1 MEMKTYVPDP
11 LNEQASILVDAQTDI
26 KTAIK
31 KGVLGGASFVV
42 ISAEV
47 RKIISRT
54 IARIRSPTL
63 QKDARVSLMKFANKA
78 YSDFQATLNLNGTL
92 LAAVVLLSER
102 ITERKANGIQGK
114 YFVPK
119 TPREIDAVEQVAERT
134 KIRLR
139 AYDRGLP
146 LQEFQKTYIDRV
158 SKALGGLAEEK
169 ALDPNDVTGRNSLRN
184 LAEMQVRYE
193 RHLQEIADLNN
204 SGTRLVVCSVHA
216 DCSER
221 CAPWQGRVY
230 SLDGTSGT
238 TEDGRKFI
246 PLETATDV
254 YYTTKAGRTY
264 KNGLLGFNCRHRL
277 LPYKANMVIPFV
289 SETERKKEDAITKRQ
304 RALERAVIGYR
315 EEALMYKG
323 NNAEKYREARRNAVE
338 IYDEYKRFSKK
349 NGRAYYPDRVKIL

>member
-193 RHLQEIADLNN
+193 RHLQEIADLKN

-246 PLETATDV
+246 PLETATDI

-264 KNGLLGFNCRHRL
+264 KNGLLGFCCRHRL

>member
-1 MEMKTYVPDP
+1 MELKAYVPDP
-11 LNEQASILVDAQTDI
+11 LNEQASVLVDAQTDI

-31 KGVLGGASFVV
+31 KGVLGGASFIV

-92 LAAVVLLSER
+92 LAAAVLLSER
-102 ITERKANGIQGK
+102 ITERKVNGIQTK

-119 TPREIDAVEQVAERT
+119 TPREIDAVEQVAEST
-134 KIRLR
+134 EIRLR

-158 SKALGGLAEEK
+158 SRALGGLAAEK

-193 RHLQEIADLNN
+193 RHQDEISQLKA
-204 SGTRLVVCSVHA
+204 SGNRLVVCSVHA

-221 CAPWQGRVY
+221 CAPFQGRVY

-238 TEDGRKFI
+238 TEDGKPFV
-246 PLETATDV
+246 PLETATDI

-264 KNGLLGFNCRHRL
+264 KNGLLGFNCRHKL
-277 LPYKANMVIPFV
+277 MPYKAGMVIPFV
-289 SETERKKEDAITKRQ
+289 SEAERKKEDAITKRQ
-304 RALERAVIGYR
+304 REMERAVIHYR
-315 EEALMYKG
+315 EEALAYKG
-323 NNAEKYREARRNAVE
+323 ENAQRYKEAKGNALKM
-338 IYDEYKRFSKK
+338 YDAYKRFSKD

>member
-1 MEMKTYVPDP
+1 MNLKTYVPDP

-78 YSDFQATLNLNGTL
+78 YSDFQANLNLNGTL

-134 KIRLR
+134 EIRLR

-193 RHLQEIADLNN
+193 RHLQEIADLKN

-246 PLETATDV
+246 PLETATDI

-277 LPYKANMVIPFV
+277 LPYKTNMVIPFV

>member
-1 MEMKTYVPDP
+1 MELKTYVPDP

-47 RKIISRT
+47 RKIISRIIT
-54 IARIRSPTL
+54 RIRSPTL

-102 ITERKANGIQGK
+102 ITERRANGLQGK

-134 KIRLR
+134 EIRLR

-158 SKALGGLAEEK
+158 SRALSGLAEEK

-193 RHLQEIADLNN
+193 RHLQEIADLKN

-246 PLETATDV
+246 PLETATDI

-264 KNGLLGFNCRHRL
+264 KNGLLGFNCRHKL
-277 LPYKANMVIPFV
+277 LPYKTNMVIPFV

-338 IYDEYKRFSKK
+338 VYDEYKRFSKK

>member
-1 MEMKTYVPDP
+1 MELKIYVPDP

-102 ITERKANGIQGK
+102 ITERRANGLQGK

-134 KIRLR
+134 EIRLR

-158 SKALGGLAEEK
+158 SRALNGLAEEK

-193 RHLQEIADLNN
+193 RHLQEIADLKN

-216 DCSER
+216 DCSDR

-246 PLETATDV
+246 PLETATDI

-264 KNGLLGFNCRHRL
+264 KNGLLGFNCRHKL

-338 IYDEYKRFSKK
+338 VYDEYKRFSKK

>member
-193 RHLQEIADLNN
+193 RHLQEIADLKN

>member
-134 KIRLR
+134 EIRLR

-146 LQEFQKTYIDRV
+146 LQEFQKTYINRV

-193 RHLQEIADLNN
+193 RHLQEIADLKN

-246 PLETATDV
+246 PLETATDI

-304 RALERAVIGYR
+304 RAVERAVIGYR